1 LIFLDSSASN
11 RHPMGPDQEGGS
23 VNDPSGA
30 GKLRFLVC
38 GCVAAVCFCVSHA
51 LALVM
56 GMDRAAAISQIREAC
71 KNIALQFMKI
81 HPALPHLGHEETF
94 KDSLKAMHEMTV
106 QLETIKK
113 KIGKLERED
122 DSSLL

>member
-1 LIFLDSSASN
+1 MGQTWDESSMRGSIQQKLIFRGLSLAAA
-11 RHPMGPDQEGGS
+11 PM
-23 VNDPSGA
+23 
-30 GKLRFLVC
+30 L
-38 GCVAAVCFCVSHA
+38 CFCVGHCHGVRCRMERS
-51 LALVM
+51 
-56 GMDRAAAISQIREAC
+56 AAIQQIREAC
-71 KNIALQFMKI
+71 KTIALQFMKI